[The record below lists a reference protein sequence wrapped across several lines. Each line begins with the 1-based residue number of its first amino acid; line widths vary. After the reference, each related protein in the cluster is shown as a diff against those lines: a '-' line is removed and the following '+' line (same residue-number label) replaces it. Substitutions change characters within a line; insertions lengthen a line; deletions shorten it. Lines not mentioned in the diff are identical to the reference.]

1 MSDRKLAI
9 LGIAAAVAVLWAVI
23 QARVSNR
30 PRSEAGGPVYLIQG
44 LDPAGIDTI
53 VVGKAAEAVT
63 LKRDKNGFVVASKDN
78 YPAKTSEINSLVSKC
93 LEIKT
98 SEFITD
104 DPANHADLE
113 VTEEKAK
120 NVIKFMTPEP
130 NSTML
135 AGVVVGKTEE
145 LGQGTY
151 VRLLTSDPKTSNRV
165 YVTPN
170 VPWFASG
177 PTSYID
183 QDLITAKR
191 EDIESVTVN
200 SPNGSYVLKAKEGS
214 QDAVLENVP
223 AGKTFKSSDGQGVF
237 TALTSLRFDDV
248 KKRPPSTRSAP
259 SGPARAGV
267 PSEVEGP
274 SDLKFEKQYVCKLK
288 DSTVYTLD
296 IAQKDEKTYVAAK
309 AEFTDTTPV
318 EKGSDVET
326 PEQLKAKEAKLLAR
340 DKAAKFTVDHQAW
353 VFEIA
358 DWKAKNLT
366 KEFADLIEDEKKATQ
381 EQPVA
386 EPNAV
391 TPIQP
396 ASPQAQEPNAAA
408 PIQAAP
414 AKAQEPNT
422 PAPAQPAAP
431 KADDPNAAGTTSP

>member
-1 MSDRKLAI
+1 MSDKKLTI
-9 LGIAAAVAVLWAVI
+9 LGIAAVVAVLWAVI

-30 PRSEAGGPVYLIQG
+30 PRSEADRPVYLIQG
-44 LDPAGIDTI
+44 LDPADIDTI
-53 VVGKAAEAVT
+53 VMGKAADAVT

-104 DPANHADLE
+104 DPANHGDLE

-120 NVIKFMTPEP
+120 NVIKLMTPEP
-130 NSTML
+130 NSTIL

-183 QDLITAKR
+183 QDLVAAKR

-223 AGKTFKSSDGQGVF
+223 AGKTFKSSDGQSVF

-248 KKRPPSTRSAP
+248 KKRA
-259 SGPARAGV
+259 A
-267 PSEVEGP
+267 
-274 SDLKFEKQYVCKLK
+274 DLKFEKQYVCKLK

-296 IAQKDEKTYVAAK
+296 IAQKDDKTYVACK

-318 EKGSDVET
+318 VKGSDVET
-326 PEQLKAKEAKLLAR
+326 PEELKVKEAKLLAR
-340 DKAAKFTVDHQAW
+340 DKAAKFTADHQAW
-353 VFEIA
+353 MFEVA
-358 DWKAKNLT
+358 DWTARNLT
-366 KEFADLIEDEKKATQ
+366 KELVDLIEDEKKAT
-381 EQPVA
+381 EEKSA
-386 EPNAV
+386 EDPNAV

-396 ASPQAQEPNAAA
+396 VAPQTKDPNTAA
-408 PIQAAP
+408 PDQ
-414 AKAQEPNT
+414 T
-422 PAPAQPAAP
+422 AAP
-431 KADDPNAAGTTSP
+431 KTDDPNTAKTES